1 MEHYVTVRPNFSDF
15 IVSFKNDHWCIK
27 ITKDTDSEHW
37 RKLLSKIE
45 TGEKIAISISG
56 GEDSYWFLHTKN
68 GKIVMDININN
79 DGANY
84 FFSRNY
90 EYSDMIPVF
99 RTIIVELEKYE
110 DNLKYLV

>member
-15 IVSFKNDHWCIK
+15 IVSFKNDHWSIK

-37 RKLLSKIE
+37 KKLLSKME
-45 TGEKIAISISG
+45 TSEKVATTISG

-68 GKIVMDININN
+68 GEIVMDINVNH

-84 FFSRNY
+84 FFSRSY
-90 EYSDMIPVF
+90 KYSDMVPVF

-110 DNLKYLV
+110 QSLQV